1 MAGKGGAR
9 PNAGRKKKHI
19 KLADVIKNHCEDFI
33 IELLKDKE
41 INARATKE
49 VQSLIE
55 FEDDCIV
62 SEDYIYIVKSNG
74 KYKIGYTSNL
84 KSRLKDYKIHF
95 GLVELVYVYKG
106 YNCFDLE
113 QTIHNM
119 VILKKI
125 NGEWF
130 DLNSNDVLKIIMH
143 CSSLIN

>member
-9 PNAGRKKKHI
+9 PNAGRKRKHI

-41 INARATKE
+41 INARATRE

-55 FEDDCIV
+55 FEDDCVV
-62 SEDYIYIVKSNG
+62 SEDYIYIIKSNG

-95 GLVELVYVYKG
+95 GLVDLVYVYKG
-106 YNCFDLE
+106 LNCFDLE

-119 VILKKI
+119 VNSKKI

-130 DLNSNDVLKIIMH
+130 DLNNQEVLKIIMH